1 MIIVEIVVCFF
12 ATLMFGLIFYVG
24 WSVYKIVSGE
34 EKDKDEE
41 IAELKQKV
49 ERYEHYFNYLE
60 SIKANADTH
69 RGAS

>member
-24 WSVYKIVSGE
+24 WRVYKIVSGE